1 MDERTYQQ
9 GIAVLSMSGLK
20 IDEAS
25 VEFFWQRLRK
35 MNGGEFLEAIGT
47 NDGSGIGLIND
58 PNFKTWYGNENV
70 PLLIMEKQ
78 KEIKVERNKLRRKQ
92 IENKEQRQIAKEKMT
107 PERKEEIKK
116 LMRGTFKSFGGQNKK
131 EKNVR

>member
-78 KEIKVERNKLRRKQ
+78 KEIKAERNKLRRKQ
-92 IENKEQRQIAKEKMT
+92 ADEQRKLEWEKNASPPPKGFKLPDFYKNQIPQLE
-107 PERKEEIKK
+107 
-116 LMRGTFKSFGGQNKK
+116 
-131 EKNVR
+131 EKNVKSK

>member
-35 MNGGEFLEAIGT
+35 MNGDDFLDSI
-47 NDGSGIGLIND
+47 DGLIND
-58 PNFKTWYGNENV
+58 PDFKTWYGNENV
-70 PLLIMEKQ
+70 PLLVIEKH
-78 KEIKVERNKLRRKQ
+78 KELKTERNKLRRKQ
-92 IENKEQRQIAKEKMT
+92 ADKQR
-107 PERKEEIKK
+107 K
-116 LMRGTFKSFGGQNKK
+116 LEW
-131 EKNVR
+131 EKNASPPPKGFKLPDFYANQVPQLKGKNVGK

>member
-78 KEIKVERNKLRRKQ
+78 KEIKAERNKLRRKQ
-92 IENKEQRQIAKEKMT
+92 ADKQRKLEWEKNAS
-107 PERKEEIKK
+107 PPPKGFK
-116 LMRGTFKSFGGQNKK
+116 LPALYANQVPQLK
-131 EKNVR
+131 EKNVRKAK